1 MVQPVQTYQRQD
13 VDTRGTGDQPIVNLV
28 GSQAT
33 ATGTLIVTTSMDREG
48 SNEASWHP
56 QRAVLPGYLLSS
68 YQRLT
73 ELSMLQ
79 ADWDSYGASP
89 ISDRAVD
96 RARRFLFHLMQ
107 EFPEA
112 GDISPYTVAPLPNGG
127 VQLEWRGPQK
137 ALEIEID
144 AAGRFS
150 SLLVEDHETGRTYDE
165 RGRVS
170 AAAAVHL
177 VSQALWA

>member
-1 MVQPVQTYQRQD
+1 MVPPVQTYQRQD
-13 VDTRGTGDQPIVNLV
+13 VDTIGAGDQRILNLV
-28 GSQAT
+28 GPPAAT
-33 ATGTLIVTTSMDREG
+33 PGTFTITTSMDREG
-48 SNEASWHP
+48 SNAVSWHP
-56 QRAVLPGYLLSS
+56 QRAALAAFPLSY

-79 ADWDSYGASP
+79 ADWDSYGALP

-96 RARRFLFHLMQ
+96 RARRFLFELVQ

-112 GDISPYTVAPLPNGG
+112 GDISPYTVAPLPHGG

-170 AAAAVHL
+170 AAAAVDL
-177 VSQALWA
+177 VSAVLWA

>member
-13 VDTRGTGDQPIVNLV
+13 VDTIGAGDQRIVNLD
-28 GSQAT
+28 GPPAAAS
-33 ATGTLIVTTSMDREG
+33 GTLVVTTSTA
-48 SNEASWHP
+48 ASWHP
-56 QRAVLPGYLLSS
+56 QSVVLAGFPLSY

-79 ADWDSYGASP
+79 ANWDSYGASP
-89 ISDRAVD
+89 ISEKAVD
-96 RARRFLFHLMQ
+96 RARRFSSQLVQ
-107 EFPEA
+107 EFPQA

-127 VQLEWRGPQK
+127 VQLEWRGPQR

-170 AAAAVHL
+170 AAAAVDL
-177 VSQALWA
+177 VSQVLWA

>member
-1 MVQPVQTYQRQD
+1 MVQPVQIYQYQD
-13 VDTRGTGDQPIVNLV
+13 EDTRGAGDQPIVNLV
-28 GSQAT
+28 ESEAAAPET
-33 ATGTLIVTTSMDREG
+33 HSVITWMDREG
-48 SNEASWHP
+48 SNAASWHP
-56 QRAVLPGYLLSS
+56 QSAVLAAYPLSY

-73 ELSMLQ
+73 DLSMLQ

-96 RARRFLFHLMQ
+96 RARRFLSELVK

-112 GDISPYTVAPLPNGG
+112 GDISPYTIAPLPSGG
-127 VQLEWRGPQK
+127 VQLEWRGPQR
-137 ALEIEID
+137 ALEIEIS

-150 SLLVEDHETGRTYDE
+150 SLLVEDHENGRTYDE

-170 AAAAVHL
+170 AKAAVNL

>member
-13 VDTRGTGDQPIVNLV
+13 VDTRGAGDQPIVNLA
-28 GSQAT
+28 GSQAVV
-33 ATGTLIVTTSMDREG
+33 TGTHSVITWMDREG
-48 SNEASWHP
+48 SNAASWHP
-56 QRAVLPGYLLSS
+56 QRAVLAAFPLSY

-96 RARRFLFHLMQ
+96 RARRFLSELVK

-112 GDISPYTVAPLPNGG
+112 GDISPYTVAPLPSGG

-137 ALEIEID
+137 ALEIEIS

-170 AAAAVHL
+170 AAVAVHL